1 MTLPLTW
8 IELDG
13 QALAH
18 NVSFLRSLGADSSKS
33 AAPLFCAAVKANAY
47 GHGLSEIASLLKKLQ
62 VEYIAVHSIGEA
74 AAARK
79 AGWKKRILCVGY
91 VQLSDSAQALSIEV
105 EPTLYNLEN
114 LRAWAEAAEKQ
125 KVKAAVHL
133 KIETGANRQGIAPAD
148 LAAFAQAFIGAPHIT
163 LRGVSTHFANIEDT
177 TDHSFARLQLK
188 RFRRAISTLEQHGLK
203 PELRHSAS
211 SAAHLVFPETRFD
224 MIRCGIALY
233 GHWPSKETFLSFQ
246 HHYSKNSK
254 AESSGPKLLKPVL
267 SLKSRI
273 AQIKTVKKG
282 DTVGYGL
289 TFRAERKLKV
299 AILPIGYSDG
309 LDRKLSNVGHAL
321 IGGQRVRIVGRVTMN
336 NIVVDVTEIRDVH
349 LEQVATL
356 IGSDGNEE
364 IRAEDIASLT
374 GTIQYEALARLGAH
388 LPRLIK

>member
-1 MTLPLTW
+1 MTLPLAW
-8 IELDG
+8 IELDS
-13 QALAH
+13 QALAQ

-47 GHGLSEIASLLKKLQ
+47 GHGLAEIVPLLQNLQ

-74 AAARK
+74 AVARK

-91 VQLSDSAQALSIEV
+91 IQLAESAQALGLEV

-114 LRAWAEAAEKQ
+114 LRAWADAAREQ
-125 KVKAAVHL
+125 KIKAQIHL

-148 LAAFAQAFIGAPHIT
+148 LAVFARAFADLPQLT

-188 RFRRAISTLEQHGLK
+188 RFRQAISTLEQHGLK
-203 PELRHSAS
+203 SELRHSAS

-233 GHWPSKETFLSFQ
+233 GHWPSKEAFLSFG
-246 HHYSKNSK
+246 HHYPEYNGADS
-254 AESSGPKLLKPVL
+254 LRPVL

-289 TFRAERKLKV
+289 TFCAERKLKV
-299 AILPIGYSDG
+299 AVLPVGYSDG

-321 IGGQRVRIVGRVTMN
+321 IGSQRVRIVGRVTMN
-336 NIVVDVTEIRDVH
+336 NIVVDVTEVRDVQ
-349 LEQVATL
+349 LEQEATL
-356 IGSDGNEE
+356 IGRDGDEE
-364 IRAEDIASLT
+364 IRAEDIASTT
-374 GTIQYEALARLGAH
+374 GTIHYEVLARLGAH
-388 LPRLIK
+388 LPRIIT